1 MSCETFFTYYN
12 HEHRHSGIGY
22 HTPASVHYGTA
33 IEVRVQRQVTLNAA
47 YTANPT
53 LNRHRQPEA
62 PALPTVV
69 WINEPTE
76 DLEQNP

>member
-1 MSCETFFTYYN
+1 M
-12 HEHRHSGIGY
+12 
-22 HTPASVHYGTA
+22 HYGTA

-53 LNRHRQPEA
+53 RFRHRQPEA
-62 PALPTVV
+62 PALPTVAS
-69 WINEPTE
+69 INEPTE

>member
-1 MSCETFFTYYN
+1 M
-12 HEHRHSGIGY
+12 
-22 HTPASVHYGTA
+22 HYGTA

-53 LNRHRQPEA
+53 RFRHRQPEA
-62 PALPTVV
+62 PALPTVA